1 MDIIGALLLTGFVV
15 LFGSFWLFLMSVAVL
30 SIFSSHVRPG
40 EVVVTYRLG
49 SRRVERVYDVPGRYW
64 RLPHGTTRVLHLRVD
79 EPVVLTQKPVEVRAL
94 ENTSVV
100 VTVRLVM
107 GVTDPRR
114 YVAAVVGK
122 ELEDWQAEVLPG
134 LIATAVAGYTFARVL
149 NDRDEVTQ
157 GIADSV
163 RARPTAADFGLVL
176 LRAAIVEASG
186 PPLPRK

>member
-1 MDIIGALLLTGFVV
+1 V
-15 LFGSFWLFLMSVAVL
+15 
-30 SIFSSHVRPG
+30 
-40 EVVVTYRLG
+40 
-49 SRRVERVYDVPGRYW
+49 
-64 RLPHGTTRVLHLRVD
+64 
-79 EPVVLTQKPVEVRAL
+79 L

-114 YVAAVVGK
+114 YVTAVVGK

-134 LIATAVAGYTFARVL
+134 LIATVVVGYTFAQVL
-149 NDRDEVTQ
+149 NDRGEVTQ
-157 GIADSV
+157 GVADAV
-163 RARPTAADFGLVL
+163 RPAVPDFGLVL